1 MSAID
6 YAGLTDIGCERSSNQ
21 DRWGADAELGLF
33 LVADGV
39 AGSTDGELAAQVVA
53 ELLPTYLRRHLDGE
67 AEPSQLG
74 RAVAELS
81 NDLYLTGQ
89 TDTRVAGATSTVVA
103 VVVAGSRAL
112 VAHMGDSRVY
122 LYREQQLQQLTHD
135 HSLVQALI
143 DSHEVKPEEAAQH
156 PARNVVIRFVG
167 MPPPALPD
175 AVEVELQD
183 GDRILLCSDGLYGV
197 VDDAALAGIL
207 DAESEEPED
216 ACAALIAAARQA
228 GGPDNI
234 TAVVVHIARQ

>member
-1 MSAID
+1 VSAID
-6 YAGLTDIGCERSSNQ
+6 YAGLSDIGCERSSNQ

-39 AGSTDGELAAQVVA
+39 AGSSDGELAAQVVA

-143 DSHEVKPEEAAQH
+143 DSHEIKPEEAAQH

-175 AVEVELQD
+175 AVEVELRD

-197 VDDAALAGIL
+197 VDDAALAGIVG
-207 DAESEEPED
+207 AESMPED

-234 TAVVVHIARQ
+234 TAVVVHIAGQ

>member
-1 MSAID
+1 VSVID
-6 YAGLTDIGCERSSNQ
+6 YAGLSDIGCERSSNQ
-21 DRWGADAELGLF
+21 DRWSADAELGLYV
-33 LVADGV
+33 VADGV
-39 AGSTDGELAAQVVA
+39 AGSSDGELAAQVIA

-67 AEPSQLG
+67 AKPAQLG

-89 TDTRVAGATSTVVA
+89 TDSRVAGATSTVVA

-122 LYREQQLQQLTHD
+122 LYRERQLTQLTRD

-143 DSHEVKPEEAAQH
+143 DSHEIKPEDAARH

-167 MPPPALPD
+167 MPPPAIPD
-175 AVEVELQD
+175 AADVELQD
-183 GDRILLCSDGLYGV
+183 GDRILLCSDGLFGV
-197 VDDAALAGIL
+197 VDDAALAGIVG
-207 DAESEEPED
+207 AENVPTD

-234 TAVVVHIARQ
+234 TAVVVHISDQ